1 MASDTETFELVRE
14 HVEGAERKLK
24 EARSHAG
31 GSLRVDLFNA
41 IDRLRKAIAAIDD
54 QYTDR

>member
-1 MASDTETFELVRE
+1 MADDETFELVRD

-41 IDRLRKAIAAIDD
+41 IDRLRKAIDTIDN
-54 QYTDR
+54 QYR